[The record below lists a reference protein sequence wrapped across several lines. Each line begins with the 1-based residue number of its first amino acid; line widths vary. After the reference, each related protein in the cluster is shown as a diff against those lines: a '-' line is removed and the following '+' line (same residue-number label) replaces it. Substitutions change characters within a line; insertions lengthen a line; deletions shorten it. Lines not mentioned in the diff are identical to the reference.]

1 MNKKL
6 KIASKSSSGEQ
17 GFAIPIAVGLGLI
30 MILIAT
36 TLIVRSQG
44 DQITASAQKATAQS
58 LSVAEGGITRTL
70 SNFNLAQSRPLLK
83 LAYDPNHLINSNTPD
98 NEWTGFTA
106 PPPINSC
113 DNTSKTA
120 TQLVSLTDSVG
131 SGTGAGTYNLL
142 AYRYDSAKQTGTLL
156 LEGQMNNALQANST
170 IKVTLNIEQYTPPSG
185 IASMM
190 VEDINLGQNDVIGNI
205 TCSSRTG
212 CPISCSPGAT
222 QPTLSQLRDAIGASS
237 SNAVITNP
245 TNSSLAPVISVGSVT
260 LPPVPPVPA
269 GITPFNL
276 GAISNNSSA
285 LIIPRATDIATYT
298 AALHPAGTPYY
309 YSVSSIDRRPIHINT
324 TALGSTPV
332 YLYVSGNINQQGNDD
347 IRPVSGVPAPGQIR
361 IYGANTD
368 GTLPASQNF
377 SMSGNACTMAFIHA
391 PNAAMGIDGGGSGCP
406 SGAAAGVNIFGATWV
421 KTFNVT
427 IGNGSNSGIFKE
439 QSGLISILTTAVPQL
454 PKLNSLTTWQ
464 RQEEVSP

>member
-1 MNKKL
+1 MNKNFKFVF
-6 KIASKSSSGEQ
+6 KNRSNEQ
-17 GFAIPIAVGLGLI
+17 GFAIPIAVGMGLI

-36 TLIVRSQG
+36 TLILRSQG
-44 DQITASAQKATAQS
+44 DQVTASAQKATAQS

-131 SGTGAGTYNLL
+131 SGTGAGTYTLL
-142 AYRYDSAKQTGTLL
+142 AYRYDSANQTGTLL

-190 VEDINLGQNDVIGNI
+190 AEDINLGQNDVIGNI
-205 TCSSRTG
+205 TCTSRTS
-212 CPISCSPGAT
+212 CPISCGGT
-222 QPTLSQLRDAIGASS
+222 EPTLSQLRAAIGASS

-245 TNSSLAPVISVGSVT
+245 TNPSLDPVISVGPVT

-276 GAISNNSSA
+276 GAVPQDSSA
-285 LIIPRATDIATYT
+285 LILPRAADIATYT

-309 YSVSSIDRRPIHINT
+309 YRVSSIDRRPIHINT

-332 YLYVSGNINQQGNDD
+332 YLYVSGNIDQRGNDD

-377 SMSGNACTMAFIHA
+377 SMSGNACTMAFVHA

-406 SGAAAGVNIFGATWV
+406 SGTAADGVNIFGATWV

-439 QSGLISILTTAVPQL
+439 QSGLIPILTTAVPQL